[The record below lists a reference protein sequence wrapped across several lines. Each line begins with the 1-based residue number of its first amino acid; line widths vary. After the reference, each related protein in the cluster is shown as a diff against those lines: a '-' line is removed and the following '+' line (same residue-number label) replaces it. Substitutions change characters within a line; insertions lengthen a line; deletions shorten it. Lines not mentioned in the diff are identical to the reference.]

1 MGQKGGLSSMVD
13 RWVLLLLLAAVASSQ
28 PLHSITVGPGQ
39 SFGGPSQSGAIGQVQ
54 SNVVKAAPVPAN
66 SFPVTVNGGGR
77 QQAAPPAGGALM
89 PPGQPMPP
97 PADQQPASQPPV
109 QAPAQAA
116 PAQAPSVAPAQPA
129 PQQVVMQVAQPQ
141 PGTPQGV
148 AVQWQQPQQ
157 VGVVQQPVVQQVVQA
172 PQPQIQWQMPAAQP
186 QQPIVMMQPASAPAQ
201 VVQPQQQSMMV
212 VQQQQPVTQTMVPAP
227 QMQQQLQQ
235 IEGFN
240 PGASAAPSGQLPNAD
255 DWKQM
260 MRFQESK
267 AAPESSVAPSDEQVD
282 QAATPPHKKALFEQM
297 RDNAD
302 QSIDTTKDSATSES
316 GSSSSATSTPALT
329 ASEQKLRDGV
339 EHELRADAAAG
350 ATANGHAAQINVS
363 SSDSGSARK
372 HVDWSAAAAEQAE
385 WIKVCLRFH
394 ADHPEQ
400 CGQKPKRQSMHLQPT
415 TDFDDMCLQFHKDDP
430 SACAKKAVGSKPSA
444 SKPAVGANS
453 NNSTSGEKHVMGMLR
468 GGSAGTRQAYING
481 TAQVPRFQQIRQEL
495 KQKQKLTT
503 GQQRTAEW
511 LAMCREMHG
520 ANSPHC
526 NSPQRLR
533 WSPL

>member
-1 MGQKGGLSSMVD
+1 MG
-13 RWVLLLLLAAVASSQ
+13 
-28 PLHSITVGPGQ
+28 
-39 SFGGPSQSGAIGQVQ
+39 
-54 SNVVKAAPVPAN
+54 
-66 SFPVTVNGGGR
+66 
-77 QQAAPPAGGALM
+77 
-89 PPGQPMPP
+89 
-97 PADQQPASQPPV
+97 
-109 QAPAQAA
+109 
-116 PAQAPSVAPAQPA
+116 
-129 PQQVVMQVAQPQ
+129 
-141 PGTPQGV
+141 
-148 AVQWQQPQQ
+148 
-157 VGVVQQPVVQQVVQA
+157 QPVVQQVVQA

-282 QAATPPHKKALFEQM
+282 QATPPHKKALFEQM

-302 QSIDTTKDSATSES
+302 QSIDTTKDSATSEN

-400 CGQKPKRQSMHLQPT
+400 CGQKPKP
-415 TDFDDMCLQFHKDDP
+415 K
-430 SACAKKAVGSKPSA
+430 V
-444 SKPAVGANS
+444 
-453 NNSTSGEKHVMGMLR
+453 E
-468 GGSAGTRQAYING
+468 
-481 TAQVPRFQQIRQEL
+481 
-495 KQKQKLTT
+495 
-503 GQQRTAEW
+503 
-511 LAMCREMHG
+511 
-520 ANSPHC
+520 
-526 NSPQRLR
+526 
-533 WSPL
+533 